1 MISTADLA
9 DTRSRTS
16 YVGTGRL
23 KVYAVQQLGRLRL
36 G

>member
-9 DTRSRTS
+9 ETHSRTG

-23 KVYAVQQLGRLRL
+23 KVYAVGNWVACD
-36 G
+36 

>member
-16 YVGTGRL
+16 YAGTGRL
-23 KVYAVQQLGRLRL
+23 KVHAVSSRTASH
-36 G
+36 

>member
-9 DTRSRTS
+9 DARSRTS

-23 KVYAVQQLGRLRL
+23 KVYAVSSWVACD
-36 G
+36 